1 MKDKVEGV
9 LEKIVGTV
17 EGRQGKKVRLFVI
30 FLFENR
36 SRVDRRY
43 ISFSIK
49 ILRSLSIF
57 YL

>member
-36 SRVDRRY
+36 SRVDHIY